1 MQVQGS
7 SDPRSPSELW
17 WILLSGRFQELKRGL
32 PTSLR
37 GTIQLC
43 VPRTPLKPAQF
54 RHLVLNGPASAAYE
68 GLAEEPEVWIE
79 VDEERLGASLRGQT
93 DDEDAIAPL
102 SAFRSSG
109 RHELWREF
117 FTALNSMGQPKSWLQ
132 IRGSK

>member
-17 WILLSGRFQELKRGL
+17 WILLIGRFQELRRGL

-43 VPRTPLKPAQF
+43 VPRSPLKPALF

-68 GLAEEPEVWIE
+68 GLAEAPEVWIE
-79 VDEERLGASLRGQT
+79 VDEERLGAWLSGQT
-93 DDEDAIAPL
+93 DDEDAIP
-102 SAFRSSG
+102 AFRSSG
-109 RHELWREF
+109 KHELWRAF
-117 FTALNSMGQPKSWLQ
+117 FAALNSMGQPKSWLQ